1 MMPVEFIKPPV
12 LLIHGMW
19 GTDEAMLELKAEFEQ
34 QDYSVEALC
43 LPMHKPKASY
53 TNADKSALAQT
64 SLEDYVNFIIAKVDS
79 LKVPPILVGH
89 SMGGLLAQL
98 VAARVRISKLILI
111 SSAAPG
117 GINSWSWS
125 MMRTF
130 GRNLFRFPLW
140 KKVTEIGLANV
151 QYGIAN
157 TQSLEVQR
165 FIADNAT
172 YESGRVTFQIG
183 LGGMFPGGFARV
195 DAKRIQCPMLIIGGE
210 KDCITP
216 IKIQRAI
223 AKKYGANAKLIELA
237 EACHWTVGGS
247 HLKAVSTE
255 IFSWLSKPFMVE
267 STQFST
273 LPPKVSGGN

>member
-1 MMPVEFIKPPV
+1 MPVELIKPPV

-19 GTDEAMLELKAEFEQ
+19 GTDEAMFELKAEFEQ
-34 QDYSVEALC
+34 QGYSVEALC

-53 TNADKSALAQT
+53 TNADKNALAQT
-64 SLEDYVNFIIAKVDS
+64 SLEDYVNFIIAKVDN

-89 SMGGLLAQL
+89 SMGGVLAQL
-98 VAARVRISKLILI
+98 VATRVHVNKLVLI

-125 MMRTF
+125 MIRTF
-130 GRNLFRFPLW
+130 GRNLLLFPLW

-157 TQSLEVQR
+157 TQSIDVQR

-172 YESGRVTFQIG
+172 YESGRATFQIG
-183 LGGMFPGGFARV
+183 IGGMFPNGFARV
-195 DAKRIQCPMLIIGGE
+195 DAKRIQCPMLIVGGTA
-210 KDCITP
+210 DRITP
-216 IKIQRAI
+216 ITIQRAI
-223 AKKYGANAKLIELA
+223 AKKYGAIAKLVEIPG
-237 EACHWTVGGS
+237 ACHWTVGGS

-255 IFSWLSKPFMVE
+255 IFTWLSKPFMVE
-267 STQFST
+267 NAQIST
-273 LPPKVSGGN
+273 LPPKASGGN